1 MKLSSIISLL
11 ESKAPLSSQE
21 SYDNSGLIV
30 GDRQMEVNGALL
42 SLDCTEEIVDEAIA
56 LGVNLII
63 AHHPIVFKGLKQL
76 NGKNYVERTVIK
88 AIKNDIAI
96 YAIHTNLDNYNRGV
110 NYEIGNRL
118 GLKNLQILAPKK
130 GELVKIMVFTPLDA
144 LDKVAQAM
152 FAAGAGSIGDYK
164 ECSFETQ
171 GVGAFLP
178 TGSAEPAIGKLGERE
193 EVEEKK
199 LELLCSSHQLSKVIA
214 AMKSAHPYE
223 EVAHDIIPLLNQNQD
238 EGAGMIGELD
248 EEMDVVTYLS
258 NVKKAFQCGA
268 IKYTKT
274 TKRKVKKIAF
284 CGGSGAFLIH
294 KAKAKGADL
303 YITGDVKYHEF
314 FDGEKDMVI
323 ADIGHYESEQF
334 TPNLIHAILTK
345 NFTTFAVHLSEVNTN
360 PINYLY

>member
-1 MKLSSIISLL
+1 MKLSAITSFL

-30 GDRQMEVNGALL
+30 GDMNMEVNGALL
-42 SLDCTEEIVDEAIA
+42 SLDCTEDIVDEAIS

-63 AHHPIVFKGLKQL
+63 AHHPIVFSGLKKL

-88 AIKNDIAI
+88 AIKNDIAL
-96 YAIHTNLDNYNRGV
+96 YAIHTNLDNYNLGV
-110 NYEIGNRL
+110 NYEIGKRL
-118 GLKNLQILAPKK
+118 GLKNLQILAPKA
-130 GELVKIMVFTPLDA
+130 GELVKLVVFTPIDA
-144 LDKVAQAM
+144 AEKVAQAM

-164 ECSFETQ
+164 ECSFETE
-171 GVGAFLP
+171 GVGAFMP
-178 TGSAEPAIGKLGERE
+178 TGDAQPTIGKLGERE
-193 EVEEKK
+193 SVKEKK
-199 LELLCSSHQLSKVIA
+199 IEVICSSHRLAQIIS

-238 EGAGMIGELD
+238 EGAGMIGEL
-248 EEMDVVTYLS
+248 EEEKDLLDYLTF
-258 NVKKAFQCGA
+258 VKQSFHCGT
-268 IKYTKT
+268 IKYTKS
-274 TKRKVKKIAF
+274 KKSRVKKVAF

-294 KAKAKGADL
+294 KAKSKGADL

-323 ADIGHYESEQF
+323 ADIGHFESEQF

-345 NFTTFAVHLSEVNTN
+345 KFTTFAVHLSEVNTN
-360 PINYLY
+360 PINYL